1 MQLGLENLQLCSY
14 QSYLQDTSDVIFIN
28 KRLFRDKL
36 ILFTEAPASKI
47 HPGDESD
54 GVLRETGED

>member
-1 MQLGLENLQLCSY
+1 M
-14 QSYLQDTSDVIFIN
+14 SDVIFIN

-36 ILFTEAPASKI
+36 ILFTETTASKI
-47 HPGDESD
+47 HPGDKID